1 MRTSIAIVD
10 DNRYLIRSISQN
22 LACFEEIEIL
32 FTAYEGGEVLE
43 KLKNIA
49 ELPQVIL
56 MDIEMEPMDG
66 ITATALI
73 RKYFPD
79 IKIIILSV
87 FTDDDKIFEAIRA
100 GASGYLLKDEKSARI
115 VDAIEQVVEGGA
127 PMSPSIAQ
135 KTLQWLRNAPPPAST
150 AATLTPQSFDLTKR
164 ELEILEHIAI
174 GLTYQQIGDKLFISS
189 KTVRKH
195 TENIYQ
201 KLHVHSKVEAIQLAN
216 KHNWLGNI

>member
-1 MRTSIAIVD
+1 MRTSIALVD

-22 LACFEEIEIL
+22 LVCFEEIEIL
-32 FTAYEGGEVLE
+32 FTAYDGGEVLE

-115 VDAIEQVVEGGA
+115 VDAIEQVVEGGV

-135 KTLQWLRNAPPPAST
+135 KTLQWLRNSSPPAST
-150 AATLTPQSFDLTKR
+150 STTLTPQSFDLTKR